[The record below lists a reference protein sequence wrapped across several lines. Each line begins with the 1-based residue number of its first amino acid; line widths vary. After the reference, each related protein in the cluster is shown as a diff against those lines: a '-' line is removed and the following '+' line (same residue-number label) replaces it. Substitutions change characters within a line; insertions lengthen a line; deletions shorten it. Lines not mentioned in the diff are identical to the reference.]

1 MAMRLQEVHPALV
14 HFPLT
19 LVPLALGADLV
30 GRTSGRRDLSRLGEF
45 GIKAAAATALAAGLF
60 GLVAQEEVN
69 TEDPRA
75 LAMLQTHRNL
85 NLAGVAAL
93 AALAVRRHGRP
104 QASRGYLAA
113 GLGVLGGILFSAYL
127 GGELVYHYGLGV
139 ESAGGLYGEVPELT
153 PKEMGRAAL
162 TAAKDLG
169 KGVAHTARDVAQG
182 KIVPVIWNGH
192 AREPNG
198 GGRRRSAGD

>member
-1 MAMRLQEVHPALV
+1 MRLQEVHPSLV

-19 LVPLALGADLV
+19 LFPLALGADLL
-30 GRTSGRRDLSRLGEF
+30 GRTGDRRDLSRLGEL

-75 LAMLQTHRNL
+75 LALLQTHRDL
-85 NLAGVAAL
+85 NLVGVAAL

-104 QASRGYLAA
+104 RASAGYLAA
-113 GLGVLGGILFSAYL
+113 GFGVLGGMLYSAYL
-127 GGELVYHYGLGV
+127 GGTMVYRFGLGV
-139 ESAGGLYGEVPELT
+139 EPADGLYGEVPELT
-153 PKEMGRAAL
+153 PRTMGHAAL

-182 KIVPVIWNGH
+182 KIVPVLWNGH
-192 AREPNG
+192 ERASGNG
-198 GGRRRSAGD
+198 GGRRRSASS